1 MGSVIPFVVSVIDTS
16 VYERLKSVAFCPDGQ
31 LSVVAG
37 GVSVKLPFTDPF
49 FTLNVPAAFVWAT
62 VVVFFGSLGTL
73 FPPFTHES
81 TRVAVADAT

>member
-1 MGSVIPFVVSVIDTS
+1 MGSTIPFVRSVIETSEYDRLINVAFWPGGQVSV
-16 VYERLKSVAFCPDGQ
+16 VG
-31 LSVVAG
+31 G

-62 VVVFFGSLGTL
+62 VVVFFGSEGTL

-81 TRVAVADAT
+81 SRVAVAEAS